1 MFETVRIG
9 IIGTGWIA
17 EKMAITLQGMG
28 DDVIAY
34 GVASRDAD
42 RAKAFAQKWE
52 LQTLFLL
59 TRQCYKTNI
68 LIWFTLLL
76 LILIITSTLKCVC

>member
-42 RAKAFAQKWE
+42 RGRRPHRRIRGKGFRKSQGLAV
-52 LQTLFLL
+52 LPHPDL
-59 TRQCYKTNI
+59 
-68 LIWFTLLL
+68 
-76 LILIITSTLKCVC
+76 